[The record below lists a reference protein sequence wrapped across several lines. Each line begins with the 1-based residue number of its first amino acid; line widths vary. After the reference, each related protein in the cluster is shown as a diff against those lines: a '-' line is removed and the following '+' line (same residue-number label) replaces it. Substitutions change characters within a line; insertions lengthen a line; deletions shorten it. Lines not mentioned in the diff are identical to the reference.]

1 MFPFME
7 MPPSNFSP
15 YSRADWTEL
24 QLRFRP
30 PRDGPSVSIR
40 LRDYATA
47 EEIGLVVAALQVL
60 RRELGVRVRGA
71 NRAATGRMSAAAQDA
86 ALAAMWAAADR
97 RRIGWILGYLREGV
111 VHHDYRDH
119 AALLPEGPARW
130 LALRDVRWCREWLRP
145 HEKRLRRNSIG

>member
-40 LRDYATA
+40 LRDYASP
-47 EEIGLVVAALQVL
+47 EEISVVVAALQL
-60 RRELGVRVRGA
+60 RWRELSERARGA
-71 NRAATGRMSAAAQDA
+71 NGTTTSRMSAAAPGR
-86 ALAAMWAAADR
+86 WAPSFF
-97 RRIGWILGYLREGV
+97 E
-111 VHHDYRDH
+111 
-119 AALLPEGPARW
+119 P
-130 LALRDVRWCREWLRP
+130 
-145 HEKRLRRNSIG
+145 